1 MFLKQLKQENII
13 KLDNIIRA
21 QNDKDI
27 YLVFEHMDIDLH
39 TLIR

>member
-1 MFLKQLKQENII
+1 MFLKQLKHPNVIVLENI
-13 KLDNIIRA
+13 LRA
-21 QNDKDI
+21 RNDKDI

>member
-1 MFLKQLKQENII
+1 MFLKQLKHSNII
-13 KLDNIIRA
+13 KLENIVRA
-21 QNDKDI
+21 YNDKDI